1 MYFVRKTFEFSAA
14 HSLELNY
21 ASPCCNLHG
30 HNWKV
35 TVECRA
41 KELNEN
47 GMVTDFSDIKRRV
60 LDIVD
65 HKMLND
71 VLNFNPTAENI
82 ARWIVETIPN
92 CHRAEVEESQ
102 GNWAAYERDS

>member
-1 MYFVRKTFEFSAA
+1 
-14 HSLELNY
+14 
-21 ASPCCNLHG
+21 
-30 HNWKV
+30 
-35 TVECRA
+35 
-41 KELNEN
+41 
-47 GMVTDFSDIKRRV
+47 MVTDFSDIKRRV
-60 LDIVD
+60 LDVVD

-102 GNWAAYERDS
+102 GNWAAYERDSD

>member
-21 ASPCCNLHG
+21 TSPCRNLHG

-35 TVECRA
+35 TVECRSH
-41 KELNEN
+41 ELNEN

-65 HKMLND
+65 HKKLND
-71 VLNFNPTAENI
+71 VLDFNPTAENI

-92 CHRAEVEESQ
+92 CYRAEVEESQ
-102 GNWAAYERDS
+102 GNWAAYEKEG